1 MAGEAGLGRVLVGRV
16 LSVIALLFCVPVGI
30 VFVSIATGAVGVV
43 LGIVGYALGARRVGS
58 VAVVLCAVAM
68 FLGLLVGQGAMP
80 GSYDA
85 LLDGVKEA
93 LQGLP
98 AGQ

>member
-1 MAGEAGLGRVLVGRV
+1 VEHKEGVGKVHVGRI

-30 VFVSIATGAVGVV
+30 LFVSIATGAVGII
-43 LGIVGYALGARRVGS
+43 LGIVGYALGARRVGY

-80 GSYDA
+80 GAYDA
-85 LLDGVKEA
+85 ALEGVKKA
-93 LQGLP
+93 LQNLSP
-98 AGQ
+98 

>member
-1 MAGEAGLGRVLVGRV
+1 MERKSGVGKV
-16 LSVIALLFCVPVGI
+16 HVGGILSVIALLFCVPVGI
-30 VFVSIATGAVGVV
+30 LFVSIATGAVGII
-43 LGIVGYALGARRVGS
+43 LGIAGYALGARRVGS
-58 VAVVLCAVAM
+58 VAVVLCTVAM

-98 AGQ
+98 SRQ